1 MVEATDDRWK
11 TRLYDSLKSLDIKI
25 VVYVPDAGHATLI
38 DRCLADP
45 DIDCFPL
52 MNEFEAVGI
61 CVGAWL
67 GGKRAC
73 ALMQSSGIGNTINA
87 LGLVHST
94 GAPFFSIAT
103 MRGEWGE
110 FNGWQTPTGQAVPK
124 VLDAANVVVN
134 RAETSADVI
143 PVTEASGRLAF
154 GSYLP
159 VFAVISQRVTGAK
172 VFK

>member
-1 MVEATDDRWK
+1 MADGDPDWPDAIYAA
-11 TRLYDSLKSLDIKI
+11 LGDLD
-25 VVYVPDAGHATLI
+25 VRAVGYVPDAGHAKLI

-52 MNEFEAVGI
+52 VNEFEAVGV

-67 GGKRAC
+67 GGRRAC
-73 ALMQSSGIGNTINA
+73 ALMQSSGIGNAINA

-110 FNGWQTPTGQAVPK
+110 FNGWQTPMGQSTPR
-124 VLDAANVVVN
+124 VLEAANVVVN
-134 RAETSADVI
+134 RAETAEDVV
-143 PVTEASGRLAF
+143 PVTDASGRLAYN
-154 GSYLP
+154 SYLP
-159 VFAVISQRVTGAK
+159 VFALISQRATGAK
-172 VFK
+172 VF

>member
-1 MVEATDDRWK
+1 MVEASDDAWK
-11 TRLYDSLKSLDIKI
+11 DQLYDSLRTLRIEQ
-25 VVYVPDAGHATLI
+25 VVYVPDAGHAALI
-38 DRCLADP
+38 DRCLDDP

-73 ALMQSSGIGNTINA
+73 ALMQSSGVGNALNA
-87 LGLVHST
+87 LGLVHSS

-110 FNGWQTPTGQAVPK
+110 FNAWQTPMGQTVPK
-124 VLDAANVVVN
+124 VLEAANVVVN
-134 RAETSADVI
+134 RAETAADVL
-143 PVTEASGRLAF
+143 PVAEASGRLAF
-154 GSYLP
+154 NSYLP
-159 VFAVISQRVTGAK
+159 VFTLISQRAIGAK
-172 VFK
+172 VF

>member
-1 MVEATDDRWK
+1 MVEAADPSWRDQ
-11 TRLYDSLKSLDIKI
+11 LYDSLKALNIEV
-25 VVYVPDAGHATLI
+25 VVYVPDAGHAVLI

-52 MNEFEAVGI
+52 VNEFEAVGI

-73 ALMQSSGIGNTINA
+73 TLIQSSGVGNTINA
-87 LGLVHST
+87 LGLAHST
-94 GAPFFSIAT
+94 GAPFFTIAT

-110 FNGWQTPTGQAVPK
+110 FNGWQTPLGQAVPK
-124 VLDAANVVVN
+124 VLEAANVVVN
-134 RAETSADVI
+134 RAETAADVI

-154 GSYLP
+154 QSYLP
-159 VFAVISQRVTGAK
+159 VFTLISQRVTGAK
-172 VFK
+172 IFK

>member
-1 MVEATDDRWK
+1 MVEATNADWK
-11 TRLYDSLKSLDIKI
+11 DQLYGSIKALNI
-25 VVYVPDAGHATLI
+25 TQVVYVPDAGHAKLI

-52 MNEFEAVGI
+52 VNEFESVGI
-61 CVGAWL
+61 CVGAWA
-67 GGKRAC
+67 GGRRSC
-73 ALMQSSGIGNTINA
+73 ALMQSSGVGNIVNA
-87 LGLVHST
+87 LGLVHSV
-94 GAPFFSIAT
+94 GAPFFAIAT

-110 FNGWQTPTGQAVPK
+110 FNGWQTPMGQAIPK

-154 GSYLP
+154 NSYLP
-159 VFAVISQRVTGAK
+159 VFSLISQRATGAK
-172 VFK
+172 VF